1 MKKILS
7 LGGGVQSTA
16 MFYLGL
22 SGVMERPDFVVFA
35 DTGSEQKHTLD
46 TVENIQ
52 RICREESI
60 GFRRVTSEHYPIHEY
75 YIGKGLVPQIK
86 NVQCTDRFKI
96 RPINKFVREIADE
109 SKPKP
114 WVEMWLG
121 ITTDEIHR
129 MRENPRKYVKN
140 RFPLIEMGWTR
151 NQCEAYLRREHPE
164 LVVEKSGCW
173 HCHYQ
178 SAHKWAK
185 LARES
190 PELFQISRKME
201 EGAKANGMRKF
212 GLYKGQSIAA
222 FDNGKLTLEDFG
234 MSLYPG
240 DVDCSAEGGCFL

>member
-22 SGVMERPDFVVFA
+22 DGVMERPDFVVFA

-52 RICREESI
+52 EICRAENI
-60 GFRRVTSEHYPIHEY
+60 GFRRVKSEHFPIHEY
-75 YIGKGLVPQIK
+75 YTEKGLVPQIR

-129 MRENPRKYVKN
+129 MRDNPRQYVKN
-140 RFPLIEMGWTR
+140 RFPLIELGWTR
-151 NQCEAYLRREHPE
+151 NQCEAWLRVNRPDLE
-164 LVVEKSGCW
+164 VEKSGCW

-178 SAHKWAK
+178 SGGKWAK
-185 LARES
+185 LWRES
-190 PELFQISRKME
+190 PDLFQLARDME
-201 EGAKANGMRKF
+201 DNAKANGMIKF
-212 GLYKGQSIAA
+212 GLFKGESIAR
-222 FDNGKLTLEDFG
+222 FDNGRLTLEDFG